1 MKLSRPYQF
10 AVIGVLVA
18 VYVALRLWRL
28 TDSCLWFDEIFS
40 VHAAEHSWNTLFSF
54 VALDVIHPPLFYV
67 LLKLWIGIG
76 GESLFWLRL
85 FPVIIAFIAI
95 FPFISLCREL
105 KFDLG
110 TRSLAILFLAV
121 NGSLIKYA
129 QELRMYS
136 MLMCFALFS
145 MWLFARYFIK
155 GKSFVPLLIVNIL
168 LVYTHYFG
176 WLVVLSEVA
185 AILYFQRIKWRRIV
199 TMLAITL
206 ASFVPWILA
215 IWNASRAGS
224 EIGQNIGWM
233 ERPGISAITQFKLNL
248 IEPFYY
254 AASSVDPISIYR
266 VSIPLMLIVTVST
279 VLYIVNWKLRADD
292 EKRAVYLLIIFVMLP
307 IFAAFTASWLLPY
320 SIWGTRHLIIVF
332 APASILL
339 AIAVTK
345 ISNAKIKTAAFTLI
359 LLFSAYAFVLQA
371 SRETPQYIWCAW
383 EQLAQELPTD
393 QQQNIYVFED
403 LAAYHIWFATR
414 GQDHSEN
421 LIKINKIKSVE
432 GMIEDRAYFLPR
444 GFDVVAKTNFVYDE
458 IFWLIYRADGWD
470 MSKPPLETF
479 NSKDYEI
486 VEQKIYTVADSKIFA
501 VLIMTARERARTQLT
516 REVALSRLKGD
527 CWKFDPLDCTHYA
540 GFLENLY
547 DNGDESLLEPLL
559 DVGETSDGALSA
571 ALGPFYA
578 DVLQNKTVTF
588 LNALAGRSK
597 HGQEELCFL
606 AIGADGSGNGEPW
619 ENDVRTKLSSIANQS
634 KGDLRAVAKICL
646 AQMTRFDK
654 AMEEFKQNHPNPPEQ

>member
-332 APASILL
+332 APVSILL

-345 ISNAKIKTAAFTLI
+345 ISNANLRTAALTLI
-359 LLFSAYAFVLQA
+359 LLFSGYAFALLA
-371 SRETPQYIWCAW
+371 TRETPQYIWCGW
-383 EQLAQELPTD
+383 GKLANELILAPHFSPERKRLF
-393 QQQNIYVFED
+393 VFED
-403 LAAYHIWFATR
+403 IVAYHFWFELRDFENYDVKVIR
-414 GQDHSEN
+414 GIDG
-421 LIKINKIKSVE
+421 IP
-432 GMIEDRAYFLPR
+432 EDPAYFLPR
-444 GFDVVAKTNFVYDE
+444 GFGGV
-458 IFWLIYRADGWD
+458 
-470 MSKPPLETF
+470 ETIDIKQIPESQLWIAF
-479 NSKDYEI
+479 
-486 VEQKIYTVADSKIFA
+486 
-501 VLIMTARERARTQLT
+501 REPKRPESPGLPFIGKSLGRP
-516 REVALSRLKGD
+516 VDALSRL
-527 CWKFDPLDCTHYA
+527 
-540 GFLENLY
+540 GF
-547 DNGDESLLEPLL
+547 
-559 DVGETSDGALSA
+559 V
-571 ALGPFYA
+571 
-578 DVLQNKTVTF
+578 
-588 LNALAGRSK
+588 
-597 HGQEELCFL
+597 QEEVHKV
-606 AIGADGSGNGEPW
+606 E
-619 ENDVRTKLSSIANQS
+619 V
-634 KGDLRAVAKICL
+634 GDQVAYLVLMLKDP
-646 AQMTRFDK
+646 RF
-654 AMEEFKQNHPNPPEQ
+654 EQQP